1 MKLQKLKHSA
11 DDMGE
16 ACIVTHIVNEVTL
29 GGEYTVCGRAIPD
42 ADFIINGWEAIE
54 GGEFNGTIKDCD
66 CKDCKKIVSYFKRL
80 K

>member
-1 MKLQKLKHSA
+1 MKLQRLHHSI

-16 ACIVTHIVNEVTL
+16 DCIVTHVVNEITL
-29 GGEYTVCGRAIPD
+29 GGEFTVCGRAIPD
-42 ADFIINGWEAIE
+42 ADLESNGWAPIAN
-54 GGEFNGTIKDCD
+54 GEFNGSIKDCN